1 MSTPAT
7 PAIDVAAGV
16 ARLNGDADMF
26 GRVLRRFAESFA
38 KTPDDIRAALERHDA
53 EGAVRLAHTLKG
65 AAGTIGAGML
75 QEAALRLEQ
84 SLRSGTDDCGGLL
97 DVVET
102 ELQRVLREI
111 GERP

>member
-1 MSTPAT
+1 MNTPAK

-16 ARLNGDADMF
+16 ARLRGDQAMF
-26 GRVLRRFAESFA
+26 DRVLRRFADSFA
-38 KTPDDIRAALERHDA
+38 ATPDEVREALARHDG
-53 EGAVRLAHTLKG
+53 ELAVRLAHTLKG

-84 SLRSGTDDCGGLL
+84 SLRSGTDDCDGQL
-97 DVVET
+97 DVMAT

-111 GERP
+111 GDRP

>member
-1 MSTPAT
+1 MTTPAT
-7 PAIDVAAGV
+7 PAIDMAAGV
-16 ARLNGDADMF
+16 ARLNGDHEMF

-38 KTPDDIRAALERHDA
+38 ATPDEVRDALARHDG
-53 EGAVRLAHTLKG
+53 EQAVRLAHTLKG

-84 SLRSGTDDCGGLL
+84 SLRSGAGDFDGQL
-97 DVVET
+97 DVMAA

-111 GERP
+111 GNRP

>member
-1 MSTPAT
+1 MTTPAT
-7 PAIDVAAGV
+7 PAIDMAAGV
-16 ARLNGDADMF
+16 ARLNGDHEMF

-38 KTPDDIRAALERHDA
+38 ATPDDIRAALSQRDGEL
-53 EGAVRLAHTLKG
+53 AVRLAHTLKG

-97 DVVET
+97 DVMAT

-111 GERP
+111 GSRP

>member
-1 MSTPAT
+1 MSIPDT

-16 ARLNGDADMF
+16 ARLNSDAEMF

-38 KTPDDIRAALERHDA
+38 ETPDEVRAALHRHDD

-97 DVVET
+97 DVMAT

-111 GERP
+111 GDRP